1 MIFSTQDWSL
11 FSIVPQHARQLQ
23 MHLPRGIC
31 QGGTLV
37 IKIIMILMM
46 TAIMMMLIMI
56 TMLISCIRDYS
67 TRNTKPQTNVHVY
80 GCAQR
85 LEAKK
90 NESMNKVDD
99 VGN

>member
-1 MIFSTQDWSL
+1 
-11 FSIVPQHARQLQ
+11 
-23 MHLPRGIC
+23 
-31 QGGTLV
+31 
-37 IKIIMILMM
+37 
-46 TAIMMMLIMI
+46 MMLIMI
-56 TMLISCIRDYS
+56 TMLISCIRDYI
-67 TRNTKPQTNVHVY
+67 TRNTKPQTIVHVY